1 MAQPGLT
8 ISAVLDTLR
17 EEFPDLTVSKVRFL
31 DAQGLVSPKRSD
43 SGYRRYD
50 EQDVERLRFVLRAQR
65 DRFWPLKVIREA
77 LDAYD
82 RGLAPQDADF
92 ISAVPSVPKPTAD
105 PDVPSVASLADGGDE
120 TLSLTRDELVRG
132 ADADDALLAELETF
146 GLVRAGADGHYDADA
161 LNVATAAAA
170 LAEFGVQGRH
180 LRPFRLAADREIG
193 LVEQVPLRDEAQRAV
208 IAQRCLALHVALVKA
223 GLRH

>member
-1 MAQPGLT
+1 MAQHGLT
-8 ISAVLDTLR
+8 ISAVLKTLR
-17 EEFPDLTVSKVRFL
+17 EEFPDLSVSKVRFL

-43 SGYRRYD
+43 SGYRRYSD
-50 EQDVERLRFVLRAQR
+50 EDVERLRFVLRAQR

-82 RGLAPQDADF
+82 RGLTPQDVDF
-92 ISAVPSVPKPTAD
+92 VSAVPSVPTPTAD
-105 PDVPSVASLADGGDE
+105 PDVPDVETLAADANE
-120 TLSLTRDELVRG
+120 TLSLTREELARG
-132 ADADDALLAELETF
+132 AGGTDALIAELETF
-146 GLVRAGADGHYDADA
+146 GLVRPGADGHFDGEA
-161 LNVATAAAA
+161 LAVATAAAA

-193 LVEQVPLRDEAQRAV
+193 LVEQVPLRDESQRAV